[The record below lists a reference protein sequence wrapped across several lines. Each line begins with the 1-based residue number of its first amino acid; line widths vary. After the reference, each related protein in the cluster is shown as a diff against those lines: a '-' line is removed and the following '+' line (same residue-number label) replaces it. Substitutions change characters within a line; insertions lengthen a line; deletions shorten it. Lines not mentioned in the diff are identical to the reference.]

1 MLQKH
6 ENAGMNLHRIEAFLA
21 VAEARSISRAA
32 VQMEVAQSVVSRHI
46 AALEAQLGCRLFERT
61 GRGVALTQAAERL
74 APRLRAALDEMQRAA
89 AEAADIGDE
98 PSGVVRLGVV
108 PSAARPLVGMLHQ
121 RISARHPRIRLQFV
135 EGFSNPLEEQMAAG
149 QIDLAVVNRFGRV
162 ARRGDETLCV
172 IDSLVIGAPGAF
184 KPGEEISFRQLAERP
199 LVLAARPNALRIA
212 LDLPS
217 KKAGVQ
223 LQVAVESDSML
234 IMKDLVVQA
243 GLCTVLPRQA
253 LHEELAMGLLS
264 AARLVNPTVPRALSL
279 IASVRRP
286 GSAATRAV
294 AREIREIVQHV
305 LVKSAWR

>member
-1 MLQKH
+1 MSLP
-6 ENAGMNLHRIEAFLA
+6 AMNLRRIEAFLA

-32 VQMEVAQSVVSRHI
+32 AQIEVAQSVVSRHI

-74 APRLRAALDEMQRAA
+74 APRLRAALEEMQRATI
-89 AEAADIGDE
+89 EAADIGDQ

-121 RISARHPRIRLQFV
+121 RIAERHVRIRLQFV
-135 EGFSNPLEEQMAAG
+135 EGFSNPLEEQLAEG

-162 ARRGDETLCV
+162 TRRGDETLCV
-172 IDSLVIGAPGAF
+172 IDSMVIGAPGAF
-184 KPGEEISFRQLAERP
+184 KPGQEISFRQLAERP
-199 LVLAARPNALRIA
+199 LVLAARPNALRVA

-223 LQVAVESDSML
+223 LRVAVESDSLL

-253 LHEELAMGLLS
+253 VHEELALGLLS
-264 AARLVNPTVPRALSL
+264 AARLVKPTVPRTLSL

-294 AREIREIVQHV
+294 ARELRDIVQHT
-305 LVKSAWR
+305 LVHTAWR

>member
-1 MLQKH
+1 MSLP
-6 ENAGMNLHRIEAFLA
+6 AMNLRRIEAFLA

-32 VQMEVAQSVVSRHI
+32 AQIEVAQSVVSRHI

-74 APRLRAALDEMQRAA
+74 APRLRAALEEMQRATI
-89 AEAADIGDE
+89 EAADIGDE

-121 RISARHPRIRLQFV
+121 RIAERHARIRLQFV
-135 EGFSNPLEEQMAAG
+135 EGFSNPLEEQLAEG

-162 ARRGDETLCV
+162 TRRGDETLCV
-172 IDSLVIGAPGAF
+172 IDSMVIGAPGAF
-184 KPGEEISFRQLAERP
+184 RPGQEISFRQLAERP
-199 LVLAARPNALRIA
+199 LVLAARPNALRVA

-223 LQVAVESDSML
+223 LRVAVESDSLL

-253 LHEELAMGLLS
+253 VHEELALGLLS
-264 AARLVNPTVPRALSL
+264 AARLVKPTVPRTLSL

-294 AREIREIVQHV
+294 ARELRDIVQHT
-305 LVKSAWR
+305 LVRTAWR

>member
-1 MLQKH
+1 MGQP
-6 ENAGMNLHRIEAFLA
+6 AINLHRIEAFLA
-21 VAEARSISRAA
+21 VADARSISRAA
-32 VQMEVAQSVVSRHI
+32 AQIEVAQSVVSRHI

-61 GRGVALTQAAERL
+61 GRGVAPTQAAERL
-74 APRLRAALDEMQRAA
+74 APRLRAALDEMQRAS

-121 RISARHPRIRLQFV
+121 RIAARHARIRLQFV
-135 EGFSNPLEEQMAAG
+135 EGFSNPLEEQLAAG
-149 QIDLAVVNRFGRV
+149 LIDLAVVNRFGRV
-162 ARRGDETLCV
+162 PRRGDETLCV

-184 KPGEEISFRQLAERP
+184 KPGQEITFRQLAERP
-199 LVLAARPNALRIA
+199 LVLAARPNALRVA

-217 KKAGVQ
+217 KEAGVQ

-253 LHEELAMGLLS
+253 LHEELALGLLS
-264 AARLVNPTVPRALSL
+264 AARLVDPTVPRALSL

-294 AREIREIVQHV
+294 AREIRDIVQHT
-305 LVKSAWR
+305 LVRTAWR